1 MAELHLHDIK
11 RMPHLAKATTRILV
25 IDDDDCV
32 SMAIQAILARRQC
45 ETVSASRA
53 HAGIHA
59 LQTSE
64 FDVVIVDLFMPGMNG
79 LDTITRIRSESLV
92 PIIAMSGFGLRNS
105 RDAAQDYLGMAIL
118 RGATISLRK
127 PFSPPQLIEA
137 IGQSRMASPAGASRQ

>member
-11 RMPHLAKATTRILV
+11 RMSHLAKATTRILV
-25 IDDDDCV
+25 IDDDACV
-32 SMAIQAILARRQC
+32 SMAIQAILARRRC

-59 LQTSE
+59 LRTSE
-64 FDVVIVDLFMPGMNG
+64 FDVVIVDLFMPGMSG
-79 LDTITRIRSESLV
+79 LDTITRIRTESQV

-137 IGQSRMASPAGASRQ
+137 IGQSRIAPPDGASWQ